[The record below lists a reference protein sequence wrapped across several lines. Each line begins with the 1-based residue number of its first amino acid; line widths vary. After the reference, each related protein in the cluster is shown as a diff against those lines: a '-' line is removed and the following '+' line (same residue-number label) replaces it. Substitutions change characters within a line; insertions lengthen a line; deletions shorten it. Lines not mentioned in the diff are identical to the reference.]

1 MGCASQ
7 RGARLVHAAPA
18 RQRPPTSVRM
28 AAQLYMI
35 IVSPLTGQILKIFFP
50 EISDLDVLALRVW
63 FTWVMWR
70 VKFPSRRRP

>member
-1 MGCASQ
+1 
-7 RGARLVHAAPA
+7 
-18 RQRPPTSVRM
+18 M